1 MCNTIHITLRSSGG
15 VFLVLKDK
23 YTLAPI
29 SRKKDFGAFF
39 VDIFIFH
46 TIMMCIDL

>member
-29 SRKKDFGAFF
+29 SRKKDFGAFLS
-39 VDIFIFH
+39 VTLIANVYKNNRNE
-46 TIMMCIDL
+46 